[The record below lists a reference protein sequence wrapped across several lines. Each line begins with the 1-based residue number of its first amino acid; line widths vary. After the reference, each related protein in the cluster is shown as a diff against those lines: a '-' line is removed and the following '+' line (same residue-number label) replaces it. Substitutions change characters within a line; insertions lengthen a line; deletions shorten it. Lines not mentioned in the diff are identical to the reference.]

1 MSIESVMPSN
11 HLILCCPL
19 FLLPTIFPSIRVFSN
34 ESVLC
39 IRWKAIL
46 SLSQA
51 HILAVI
57 SENPSSKPA
66 YSTLGNTTVGPFKIY
81 LVSDSV
87 FPPAMPPSSALTHP
101 ATGAC
106 WLVSHS
112 GHPTWLPSL
121 NTAARVIFPKHASLP
136 VCPSEYR
143 PEVHILIPPHAY
155 LVCFFWLLGS
165 YSFFPSFLLSVLSF
179 WAYTCSSLSLMEIS
193 LSILSNCDL
202 FLIIL
207 YLHSL
212 PYFSSRAITS

>member
-1 MSIESVMPSN
+1 MEILSFHFSSVQSLSRVQLFATPWTAAHQAYLSIMNSQSSPELMSIESVMPSN

-19 FLLPTIFPSIRVFSN
+19 FLLPTIFPSITVFSN

-87 FPPAMPPSSALTHP
+87 FPPAMPPSSALTHT

-121 NTAARVIFPKHASLP
+121 NTAARVIFLKHVSLP

-143 PEVHILIPPHAY
+143 PEVHTLIPPMH
-155 LVCFFWLLGS
+155 
-165 YSFFPSFLLSVLSF
+165 
-179 WAYTCSSLSLMEIS
+179 T
-193 LSILSNCDL
+193 
-202 FLIIL
+202 
-207 YLHSL
+207 
-212 PYFSSRAITS
+212 